1 MAILSENLQSF
12 LLAAEQGEWD
22 RISDLS
28 EQFLSALEAAK
39 KANFL
44 TNIASINHR
53 EIQNILKMLQSAI
66 EQCSMRKVQIAPLIK
81 AFAIAKDVSN
91 TP

>member
-1 MAILSENLQSF
+1 
-12 LLAAEQGEWD
+12 
-22 RISDLS
+22 
-28 EQFLSALEAAK
+28 
-39 KANFL
+39 
-44 TNIASINHR
+44 
-53 EIQNILKMLQSAI
+53 MLQSAI